1 MLNMLLG
8 QLTLD
13 VGKFR
18 HLLRVEPPAAA
29 ADGRRGAR
37 AGRRVQ
43 GAGKTPPPVNRLA
56 NFQFLLN
63 I

>member
-1 MLNMLLG
+1 MLLG

-18 HLLRVEPPAAA
+18 HLLRVESPAAGGRRARPPAPAAA
-29 ADGRRGAR
+29 RRAAR
-37 AGRRVQ
+37 EKR
-43 GAGKTPPPVNRLA
+43 TPPMILLA
-56 NFQFLLN
+56 NFQFILN